1 MNFPSLTV
9 DVGSG
14 GGDGA
19 LGHELLARLLRV
31 VEAEHVV
38 LAEDHP
44 RSGLQ
49 DDRAVHLS
57 PVDETYR
64 SVLREKD
71 SGLSACL

>member
-1 MNFPSLTV
+1 MIIMHFISLTV
-9 DVGSG
+9 DIGSG

-44 RSGLQ
+44 RPRLQ
-49 DDRAVHLS
+49 DDRAVDLS
-57 PVDETYR
+57 PVHETYR
-64 SVLREKD
+64 SVLRQRRIQD
-71 SGLSACL
+71 